1 MATRKAAAQ
10 PETDENLDLLYGLIR
25 QLFVHHAA
33 TVARN
38 EKPERLLKMIQ
49 TCPELK
55 PVKRANKEL
64 WQLLK
69 KVRRDV
75 IGNGKNGGKRAAGS
89 SKPGVTR

>member
-1 MATRKAAAQ
+1 LATKKSAVQAEAN
-10 PETDENLDLLYGLIR
+10 EDLDLVYGAIR
-25 QLFVHHAA
+25 KLFVHHADI
-33 TVARN
+33 VARN

-49 TCPELK
+49 SCPELK

-75 IGNGKNGGKRAAGS
+75 MGNGKSGGKRSAGS
-89 SKPGVTR
+89 AKTRATR